1 MKVAS
6 QYILTLILAI
16 TLVNPVCC
24 CSWSDLFASDDQDQK
39 NNISYSCCGGSR
51 NVSVSDSNTGDKP
64 TPNDCPKSC
73 NCKTIKKFIEAEFS
87 DFTFVNTFPISFSQS
102 EPVEVTLPIE
112 ESKCYAKLVAYEN
125 PPPPDTPKRIL
136 FSTYLI

>member
-24 CSWSDLFASDDQDQK
+24 CSWGEFFASYGEDQEDD
-39 NNISYSCCGGSR
+39 ISYSCCGGSTD
-51 NVSVSDSNTGDKP
+51 VSVLDTYNGEKP
-64 TPNDCPKSC
+64 VPDDCPKSC
-73 NCKTIKKFIEAEFS
+73 NCKIKKKFFEADYS
-87 DFTFVNTFPISFSQS
+87 DFTFINTFPISFSQ
-102 EPVEVTLPIE
+102 EQPVEVTLHLE
-112 ESKCYAKLVAYEN
+112 ESKSYAKLVAYEN

-136 FSTYLI
+136 YSIYLI